1 MEITTM
7 WTMMI
12 ITVIICAKMWAYDDT
27 FDMDSSSDTVIDLNI
42 VLPLITLKKA
52 LIYSEDI
59 NVFWSKIK

>member
-12 ITVIICAKMWAYDDT
+12 ITVLICAKMWAYDDT

-42 VLPLITLKKA
+42 VCPKILKKA